1 MSKQPIRVAILGT
14 GNIGTDLAERLTKD
28 EGFEVVA
35 FVGRRADSPGLLRMQ
50 GRIQHL
56 ISNGI
61 DGLSPL
67 LETIDG
73 VFDATSAFD
82 HEEHWSLLEKAGK
95 WAIDLT
101 PSRIGRPIVPELS
114 EFLKTMEISRDFA
127 ANYSMVTCGG
137 QSSAPLVYAIT
148 SQSEGQCDVEI
159 SSSIASLS
167 AGPAT
172 RRNLDQY
179 ISSTENLANILKPGS
194 STKALLVLNPAEP
207 PVMMRTTVTVRA
219 SRFDLEAIRNL
230 TATLVSKIQRYVP
243 GYAVVVEPHFMDEN
257 TVSATVKVT
266 GEGFYLPEYA
276 GNLDIINA
284 AAVETARRHAASFQS
299 EVSHAL

>member
-1 MSKQPIRVAILGT
+1 MPSPKIRVAILGT
-14 GNIGTDLAERLTKD
+14 GNIGTDLAERLIID
-28 EGFEVVA
+28 SDFEVVA
-35 FVGRRADSPGLLRMQ
+35 FVGRRDDSPGLLRMR
-50 GRIQHL
+50 GRIPRL
-56 ISNGI
+56 INNGV
-61 DGLSPL
+61 DGLIPHL
-67 LETIDG
+67 NEIDG

-82 HEEHWSLLEKAGK
+82 HAEHWNLLEPAGK
-95 WAIDLT
+95 WVIDLT
-101 PSRIGRPIVPELS
+101 PSRIGKPIVPELS
-114 EFLKTMEISRDFA
+114 EFLSTMEISENVA
-127 ANYSMVTCGG
+127 SNYSMVTCGG

-148 SQSEGQCDVEI
+148 SNSLGECELEI

-179 ISSTENLANILKPGS
+179 ISSTENLASILSPGS
-194 STKALLVLNPAEP
+194 SPKALLVLNPAEP

-219 SRFDLEAIRNL
+219 GGFNLEAIKEL
-230 TATLVSKIQRYVP
+230 ASLLVNKIQRYVP
-243 GYAVVVEPHFMDEN
+243 GYALVVEPHMMDET

-284 AAVETARRHAASFQS
+284 AAVETARRHYSKFNPGTQS
-299 EVSHAL
+299 AL

>member
-1 MSKQPIRVAILGT
+1 MAILGT
-14 GNIGTDLAERLTKD
+14 GNIGADLAERLLVD
-28 EGFEVVA
+28 PNFEVVA
-35 FVGRRADSPGLLRMQ
+35 FVGRRSDSPGLLRME
-50 GRIQHL
+50 GRIPNL
-56 ISNGI
+56 FSSGFEEF
-61 DGLSPL
+61 LPL
-67 LETIDG
+67 LKDIDG

-82 HEEHWSLLEKAGK
+82 HANHWAKISEAGR

-101 PSRIGRPIVPELS
+101 PSRIGKPIVPELTAFVPDMKLDS
-114 EFLKTMEISRDFA
+114 KFS

-148 SQSEGQCDVEI
+148 SQATGHCQVEI

-179 ISSTENLANILKPGS
+179 ISSTENLASVLKPGS
-194 STKALLVLNPAEP
+194 DAKAILVLNPAEP
-207 PVMMRTTVTVRA
+207 PVMMRTTVTVKA
-219 SRFDLEAIRNL
+219 TAFDINAIREL
-230 TATLVSKIQRYVP
+230 ALDIVKSVQDYVP
-243 GYAVVVEPHFMDEN
+243 GYALVVEPHEMDET

-266 GEGFYLPEYA
+266 GEGHFLPAYA

-284 AAVETARRHAASFQS
+284 AAVETAKRHMNQFAES
-299 EVSHAL
+299 EV